1 MIDYAT
7 ILTRKYFGSE
17 WTLIDNDYAR
27 LDWKSESKKPTK
39 KELDDLW
46 KLVQDEIENEKAEK
60 IANRQAIL
68 DRIGLTSDELQTI
81 LG

>member
-68 DRIGLTSDELQTI
+68 DRIGLTSDELKTI